1 MSSKSNEHQP
11 WLGKAESIL
20 STIDELLAAINAREN
35 RYEISEKYRGF
46 KEQVRDQA
54 KIASKKDRSKLPAA
68 ERDYSKMIQ
77 EVAAFLKAPVNCDPF
92 AGKLRNDLAYVRV
105 NVSHFVCGFKHE

>member
-1 MSSKSNEHQP
+1 MSSKSNDHQP

-20 STIDELLAAINAREN
+20 STIDELSEAIYNRGN
-35 RYEISEKYRGF
+35 RYEISEKYRDL
-46 KEQVRDQA
+46 KEYVRDEA
-54 KIASKKDRSKLPAA
+54 KIASKKERSNLPAA

-92 AGKLRNDLAYVRV
+92 AGKLSNDLGYVRV
-105 NVSHFVCGFKHE
+105 NVSYFICEYKNN